1 MGLKKAPISKLSIKT
16 VHMNVHWKNH
26 ERFERFERLNVNVNV
41 NVQGTP
47 LRGSAGVILIF
58 QRFITTHQISCVS
71 QHNTFFPK
79 IGLFYHKYHS
89 FSKK

>member
-1 MGLKKAPISKLSIKT
+1 MIKNLKMGLKKAPISKLSIKT

-47 LRGSAGVILIF
+47 LV
-58 QRFITTHQISCVS
+58 
-71 QHNTFFPK
+71 NK
-79 IGLFYHKYHS
+79 WS
-89 FSKK
+89 FLAI